1 MAKYGV
7 KLSFLFGFIEII
19 FRLIVMIYTD
29 KEKYTEFLSDSVE
42 YLKQRG
48 FENIKADLDGY
59 ESPKSY
65 AKMGSDISVTPDI
78 VAEKEGRKHIFDIS
92 LKSTKPNLLKSK
104 WLFLNTLS
112 NLKSHRFRLITT
124 RGHYKFT
131 HEMLDAINLTNKN
144 LIKI

>member
-1 MAKYGV
+1 MT
-7 KLSFLFGFIEII
+7 FN
-19 FRLIVMIYTD
+19 D
-29 KEKYTEFLSDSVE
+29 KEQYSDFLKNSVA
-42 YLKQRG
+42 YLKNLG
-48 FENIKADLDGY
+48 YENIKADLEGF

-65 AKMGSDISVTPDI
+65 HKKGSDIIITPDI

-92 LKSTKPNLLKSK
+92 LKTSKTNLLKSK

-112 NLKSHRFRLITT
+112 ALKSHSFKLITT

-131 HEMLDAINLTNKN
+131 DEMLSDINLTDKK